1 VIDRRHLHRVTATMI
16 RHHLTTI
23 GGSNP
28 DGLTD
33 ADAWRR
39 ADRHLLADDLA
50 TRILTGT
57 AHLFDLQVAREV
69 IDVIRRAHLRRAG
82 QTVPAAPW
90 GPIPG
95 PPSPHAAAAALRA
108 HTERLHLDA
117 DQLPQLAGRLVADL
131 LHLLTAE
138 SHDGDEVLLG
148 ALDTIL
154 AESIQSTTGR
164 APAAE
169 IESDPVAGDHHG

>member
-69 IDVIRRAHLRRAG
+69 IDVIRRARHRRAG
-82 QTVPAAPW
+82 RTVPVSPW
-90 GPIPG
+90 RPIPG
-95 PPSPHAAAAALRA
+95 PPSPQAAAAALRA
-108 HTERLHLDA
+108 HTGRLHLDA
-117 DQLPQLAGRLVADL
+117 DRLPQLTGRLVADL
-131 LHLLTAE
+131 LHLLAAE
-138 SHDGDEVLLG
+138 GHDGDEALLG
-148 ALDTIL
+148 AVDTVL
-154 AESIQSTTGR
+154 AESGQ
-164 APAAE
+164 
-169 IESDPVAGDHHG
+169 SDPDSRSRTGIGADTEADGGHE